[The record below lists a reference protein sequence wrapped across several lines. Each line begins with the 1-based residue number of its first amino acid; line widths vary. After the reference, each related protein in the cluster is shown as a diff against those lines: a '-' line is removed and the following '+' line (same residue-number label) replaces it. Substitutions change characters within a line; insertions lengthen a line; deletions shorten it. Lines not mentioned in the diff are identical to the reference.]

1 MFDLE
6 NVMTEQEN
14 SRPERELLLS
24 KAEWIVLAK
33 LVGIFAMAM
42 ILLQANISFDYD
54 LAQFIYGR
62 F

>member
-1 MFDLE
+1 
-6 NVMTEQEN
+6 MTEPKEPDVERMWIL
-14 SRPERELLLS
+14 SRD
-24 KAEWIVLAK
+24 EWVVLGK

-42 ILLQANISFDYD
+42 ILLQANITFDYD